1 MVRPVAPRRVPNR
14 SCVACRTVRP
24 KRELLR
30 VVRTPN
36 GRIEADPGG
45 RLAGRGA
52 YVCRASECIDNAIKK
67 GALTRA
73 LGTSI
78 PAEVRDEL
86 VAAIADPT
94 SDAIQG
100 GDRGQE

>member
-1 MVRPVAPRRVPNR
+1 M
-14 SCVACRTVRP
+14 
-24 KRELLR
+24 
-30 VVRTPN
+30 RTPA
-36 GRIEADPGG
+36 GRVEADPGG
-45 RLAGRGA
+45 RTPGRGA

-73 LGTSI
+73 LGITI

-94 SDAIQG
+94 ITAIQG
-100 GDRGQE
+100 GVRGQE